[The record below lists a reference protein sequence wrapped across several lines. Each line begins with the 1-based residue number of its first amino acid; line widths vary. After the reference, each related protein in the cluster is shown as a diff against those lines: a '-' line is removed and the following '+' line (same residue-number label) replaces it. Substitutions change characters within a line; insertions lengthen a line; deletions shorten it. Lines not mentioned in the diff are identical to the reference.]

1 MSRKRVDY
9 RIHWGSEG
17 QSEDIEFVKGKNWRY
32 AKEVVRQCE
41 DGAVPYRDDEG
52 LSIQWIERV
61 VDTFGDFGVIDS
73 EYDILWQ
80 SEEVTANEAIYQHKT
95 RGV

>member
-1 MSRKRVDY
+1 MSRKVVEY

-17 QSEDIEFVKGKNWRY
+17 DSHDIEFVEGKNWRY

-41 DGAVPYRDDEG
+41 DGAIPYCDVTK

-61 VDTFGDFGVIDS
+61 VDTWCEFECSVIDS
-73 EYDILWQ
+73 EYDILWEQ
-80 SEEVTANEAIYQHKT
+80 EESE
-95 RGV
+95 